1 MRRFEFI
8 DPGPVLYN
16 PRMRIPTIAAITLSL
31 LSAAPPPRTISF
43 ARAGVVPG
51 TMRLLIAAS
60 DGSDEHPLLTAP
72 HDDYDPVWAPD
83 GQSIVFT
90 SDRNGSGDLF
100 RVNADG
106 SGLTQLTSDAAYEDQ
121 AAFSPDGKQ
130 LVFVSTRGTGHATL
144 WTLDLATGRA
154 KALTSGPGGDYR
166 PAWSPDGKW
175 IAFSSGRGITAPF
188 AEGRWERQQLAEIYW
203 IRPDGTALEK
213 VTHTGGFCGSPKWMS
228 DSRHVL
234 AYCST
239 AQQTMDLRRSLPEPG
254 SESRLVSIDMTTGA
268 VTAVNAGP
276 GVKINPSPLPGND
289 VGYIRKDSA
298 DAGIWYSSGSRGPR
312 GPIRAAAWA
321 PDGKRVVFHRRSNTT
336 LPPLVKMFSRSP
348 NYELNLSG
356 MLPAFSPSG
365 KQYLTVGG
373 APGAR
378 VAALK
383 VNTPDTGRSE
393 VLYQDKA
400 RNVFVGGWSPR
411 GDKVVF
417 ALGSFAA
424 FFDGFHSQFLKPG
437 DRVEG
442 GAQVAIINADG
453 SGFQELTSGTD
464 NNAFP
469 SYSPDGNRLVF
480 RTFGKDGQGLRIM
493 NLETRA
499 VTTLTSDYDNFPL
512 WSPRGDLIMF
522 ARQIGGAYDI
532 FTIKPDGTAL
542 KRLTNGNGNDA
553 HMSWS
558 FDGESIAFASSRM
571 GFKDEVAYTDAPQPY
586 GEIFVMRYDGTR
598 VEQLT
603 DNQWEEGTPGWQPP
617 ATVGVARR

>member
-1 MRRFEFI
+1 MRLLALA
-8 DPGPVLYN
+8 V
-16 PRMRIPTIAAITLSL
+16 IALGL
-31 LSAAPPPRTISF
+31 LWAAPPPRKISY

-51 TMRLLIAAS
+51 TMQLFISAS
-60 DGSDEHPLLTAP
+60 DGSDEHPLLAAP
-72 HDDYDPVWAPD
+72 HDDYDAVWAPD
-83 GQSIVFT
+83 GKSIVFT

-130 LVFVSTRGTGHATL
+130 LVFVSTRGSGYADL
-144 WTLDLATGRA
+144 WTLDIATKRA

-188 AEGRWERQQLAEIYW
+188 AEGRWERQQLAEIYL
-203 IRPDGTALEK
+203 IRPDGSGMKK
-213 VTHTGGFCGSPKWMS
+213 VTKTGGFCGSPKWMD
-228 DSRHVL
+228 DSRRVL

-239 AQQTMDLRRSLPEPG
+239 AQQTMDLRRSLPDPG
-254 SESRLVSIDMTTGA
+254 RESRLASIDIATGA
-268 VTAVNAGP
+268 LTDVHAGP
-276 GVKINPSPLPGND
+276 GVKMNPSPLPGND
-289 VGYIRKDSA
+289 IGYIRKDSE
-298 DAGIWYSSGSRGPR
+298 DAGIYYASGSRGPR
-312 GPIRAAAWA
+312 GPIRAAAWS
-321 PDGKRVVFHRRSNTT
+321 PDGKRVVFHRRTTST
-336 LPPLVKMFSRSP
+336 LPPLVKMISRNP

-356 MLPAFSPSG
+356 ILPAFSPSG
-365 KQYLTVGG
+365 KQYLTMGKG
-373 APGAR
+373 PG
-378 VAALK
+378 VNVVALK
-383 VNTPDTGRSE
+383 VSTPETAQSE
-393 VLYQDKA
+393 ILYQDKT
-400 RNVFVGGWSPR
+400 RNAFVGGWSPR

-424 FFDGFHSQFLKPG
+424 FFDGFHSQFHNPG
-437 DRVEG
+437 ERVEG
-442 GAQVAIINADG
+442 GAQIAIINADG
-453 SGFQELTSGTD
+453 SGFKELTSGAD

-480 RTFGKDGQGLRIM
+480 RSFGKNGQGLRIM
-493 NLETRA
+493 NLETGA
-499 VTTLTSDYDNFPL
+499 VAPLTDDYDNFPL

-532 FTIKPDGTAL
+532 FTIKPDGTSL
-542 KRLTNGNGNDA
+542 KRLTDGKGNDA

-586 GEIFVMRYDGTR
+586 GEIFVMRYDGTQ
-598 VEQLT
+598 VVQLT
-603 DNQWEEGTPGWQPP
+603 DNQWEEGTPGWAP
-617 ATVGVARR
+617 VAPSRVAGR

>member
-1 MRRFEFI
+1 
-8 DPGPVLYN
+8 
-16 PRMRIPTIAAITLSL
+16 MRILPVALAAASL
-31 LSAAPPPRTISF
+31 LWAAQPPRKISF
-43 ARAGVVPG
+43 ARAGVGPG
-51 TMRLLIAAS
+51 TMQLFISAS
-60 DGSDEHPLLTAP
+60 DGSDEHPLLAAP
-72 HDDYDPVWAPD
+72 HDDYDPVWSPD

-100 RVNADG
+100 RVNVDG
-106 SGLTQLTSDAAYEDQ
+106 SGLTQLTSDPAYEDQ

-130 LVFVSTRGTGHATL
+130 LVFVSTRGSGYADIWALDIATK
-144 WTLDLATGRA
+144 RA
-154 KALTSGPGGDYR
+154 KALTFGPGGDYR

-188 AEGRWERQQLAEIYW
+188 AEGRWERQQLSEIYL
-203 IRPDGTALEK
+203 IRPDGSGLKK
-213 VTHTGGFCGSPKWMS
+213 VTNTGNFCGSPKWMN
-228 DSRHVL
+228 DSLHVL

-239 AQQTMDLRRSLPEPG
+239 AQQTMDLRRSAPDPG

-268 VTAVNAGP
+268 LTEVHAGP
-276 GVKINPSPLPGND
+276 GVKMNPSPLSGND

-298 DAGIWYSSGSRGPR
+298 EAGIYYASGSRGPR
-312 GPIRAAAWA
+312 GPIRAAAWS
-321 PDGKRVVFHRRSNTT
+321 PDGKRVVFHRRISTPAR
-336 LPPLVKMFSRSP
+336 PPLVKMFSRNP

-356 MLPAFSPSG
+356 MMPAFSPSG
-365 KQYLTVGG
+365 KQYLSMAGV
-373 APGAR
+373 PGAN

-383 VNTPDTGRSE
+383 VNTPETGRSE
-393 VLYQDKA
+393 VLYQDKT
-400 RNVFVGGWSPR
+400 RNAFVGGWSPR

-417 ALGSFAA
+417 ALGGFGA
-424 FFDGFHSQFLKPG
+424 FFDGFHSEFLKPG

-442 GAQVAIINADG
+442 GAQIAIINADG
-453 SGFQELTSGTD
+453 SGFRELTSGAD

-480 RTFGKDGQGLRIM
+480 RSFGKNGQGLRIM

-522 ARQIGGAYDI
+522 ARQIDGAYDI
-532 FTIKPDGTAL
+532 FTIKPDGTSL
-542 KRLTNGNGNDA
+542 KRLTNGKGNDA

-586 GEIFVMRYDGTR
+586 GEIFVMRCDGTH

-603 DNQWEEGTPGWQPP
+603 DNQWEDGTPGWEPLVP
-617 ATVGVARR
+617 SPVAGR

>member
-1 MRRFEFI
+1 
-8 DPGPVLYN
+8 
-16 PRMRIPTIAAITLSL
+16 MRILPVALIAVNLVW
-31 LSAAPPPRTISF
+31 AAPPPRKISF
-43 ARAGVVPG
+43 ARAGGVVPG
-51 TMRLLIAAS
+51 TMQLFISAS
-60 DGSDEHPLLTAP
+60 DGSDEHPLLAAP
-72 HDDYDPVWAPD
+72 HDDYDAVWAPD
-83 GQSIVFT
+83 GKSIVFT

-100 RVNADG
+100 RINPDG
-106 SGLTQLTSDAAYEDQ
+106 SGLAQLTSDAAYDDQ
-121 AAFSPDGKQ
+121 AAFSPDGAH
-130 LVFVSTRGTGHATL
+130 LVFVSTRGSGYADL
-144 WTLDLATGRA
+144 WTLDIATKRA

-188 AEGRWERQQLAEIYW
+188 AEGRWERQQLAEIYL
-203 IRPDGTALEK
+203 IRPDGSGMKK
-213 VTHTGGFCGSPKWMS
+213 VTSTGGFCGSPKWMS
-228 DSRHVL
+228 DSRHVV

-239 AQQTMDLRRSLPEPG
+239 AQQTMDLRQRAPDPG
-254 SESRLVSIDMTTGA
+254 KESRLVSIDTSTGA
-268 VTAVNAGP
+268 ITDVHAGP
-276 GVKINPSPLPGND
+276 GIKMNPSPLPGND

-298 DAGIWYSSGSRGPR
+298 DAGIYYTSGSRGPR
-312 GPIRAAAWA
+312 GPIRAASWS
-321 PDGKRVVFHRRSNTT
+321 PDGKHVVFHRRTTPT
-336 LPPLVKMFSRSP
+336 LPPLVKMFSPNP

-365 KQYLTVGG
+365 KQYLTMGA
-373 APGAR
+373 APGAKI
-378 VAALK
+378 VALK
-383 VNTPDTGRSE
+383 VNTPETGKSE
-393 VLYQDKA
+393 VLYQDKT
-400 RNVFVGGWSPR
+400 RNAFVGGWSPR

-424 FFDGFHSQFLKPG
+424 FFDGFHSEFLKPG

-442 GAQVAIINADG
+442 GAQIAIVNADG
-453 SGFQELTSGTD
+453 SGFQELTSGPD

-480 RTFGKDGQGLRIM
+480 RSFGKDGQGLRIM

-499 VTTLTSDYDNFPL
+499 VSTLTSDYDNFPL

-522 ARQIGGAYDI
+522 ARQIEGAYDI
-532 FTIKPDGTAL
+532 FTIKPDGTSL
-542 KRLTNGNGNDA
+542 KRLTNGKGNDA

-586 GEIFVMRYDGTR
+586 GEIFVMRYDGTH

-603 DNQWEEGTPGWQPP
+603 DNQWEEGTPGWEPP
-617 ATVGVARR
+617 APAPAAHR

>member
-1 MRRFEFI
+1 
-8 DPGPVLYN
+8 
-16 PRMRIPTIAAITLSL
+16 MRILTVALTSVGLLCAAQS
-31 LSAAPPPRTISF
+31 PRKISF
-43 ARAGVVPG
+43 ARAGGAVPG
-51 TMRLLIAAS
+51 SLQLFIAAS
-60 DGSDEHPLLTAP
+60 DGSDEHPLLAAS
-72 HDDYDPVWAPD
+72 HDDYDAVWAPD
-83 GQSIVFT
+83 GKSIVFT

-106 SGLTQLTSDAAYEDQ
+106 SGLTQLTSDPAYEDQ

-130 LVFVSTRGTGHATL
+130 LVFVSTRGSGYANIWTFDFATK
-144 WTLDLATGRA
+144 RA
-154 KALTSGPGGDYR
+154 KALTSGQGGDYR

-175 IAFSSGRGITAPF
+175 IAFSSGHGITPPF
-188 AEGRWERQQLAEIYW
+188 SEGRWERQQLAEIYL
-203 IRPDGTALEK
+203 IRPDGSGMKK
-213 VTHTGGFCGSPKWMS
+213 VTSTGGFCGSPKWMS

-239 AQQTMDLRRSLPEPG
+239 AQQTMDLRLRAPDPG
-254 SESRLVSIDMTTGA
+254 SVSRLVSIDTTNGA
-268 VTAVNAGP
+268 LTDLPAGP
-276 GVKINPSPLPGND
+276 GVKMNPSPLPGND

-298 DAGIWYSSGSRGPR
+298 EAGIYYASGSHGPL
-312 GPIRAAAWA
+312 GLIRAASWS
-321 PDGKRVVFHRRSNTT
+321 PDGKHVVFHRRKAVMM
-336 LPPLVKMFSRSP
+336 PPQAKMFSRNP
-348 NYELNLSG
+348 NYDLSLSS

-365 KQYLTVGG
+365 KQYVTMGMG
-373 APGAR
+373 AVPGSK

-383 VNTPDTGRSE
+383 VNTPETGKSE
-393 VLYQDKA
+393 VLYQDKT
-400 RNVFVGGWSPR
+400 RNAFVGGWSPR

-417 ALGSFAA
+417 SLGGYAA
-424 FFDGFHSQFLKPG
+424 FFDGFHSRFLKPG

-442 GAQVAIINADG
+442 GAQIAIINADG
-453 SGFQELTSGTD
+453 SGFQELTSGAD

-469 SYSPDGNRLVF
+469 SYSPDGNRIVF
-480 RTFGKDGQGLRIM
+480 RSFGKDGQGLRIM

-522 ARQIGGAYDI
+522 ARQIDGAYDI
-532 FTIKPDGTAL
+532 FTIHPDGTSL
-542 KRLTNGNGNDA
+542 KRLTNGKGNEA

-586 GEIFVMRYDGTR
+586 GEIFVMRYDGTH

-603 DNQWEEGTPGWQPP
+603 DNQWEEGTPGWEPVTP
-617 ATVGVARR
+617 GPVARR

>member
-1 MRRFEFI
+1 MPYTLPMRLLT
-8 DPGPVLYN
+8 V
-16 PRMRIPTIAAITLSL
+16 AVITFSL
-31 LSAAPPPRTISF
+31 LWAAQPPRRISF
-43 ARAGVVPG
+43 ARAGGVVPG
-51 TMRLLIAAS
+51 TMQLFISAP
-60 DGSDEHPLLTAP
+60 DGSDEHPLLAAP
-72 HDDYDPVWAPD
+72 HDDYDAVWAPD

-130 LVFVSTRGTGHATL
+130 LVFVSTRGSGYSDI
-144 WTLDLATGRA
+144 WTLDIATKRV

-166 PAWSPDGKW
+166 PAWSPDGKL

-188 AEGRWERQQLAEIYW
+188 AEGRWERQQRGEIYL
-203 IRPDGTALEK
+203 IRPDGSSLKK
-213 VTHTGGFCGSPKWMS
+213 VTNTGGFCGSPKWMN

-239 AQQTMDLRRSLPEPG
+239 AQQTMDLRRSAPEPG
-254 SESRLVSIDMTTGA
+254 SESRLVSLDVTTGA
-268 VTAVNAGP
+268 LTDVHAGP
-276 GVKINPSPLPGND
+276 GVKMNPSPLSGNN

-298 DAGIWYSSGSRGPR
+298 DAGIYYTSGSRGPS
-312 GPIRAAAWA
+312 GAIRAAAWS
-321 PDGKRVVFHRRSNTT
+321 PDRKRVVFHRRSTPT
-336 LPPLVKMFSRSP
+336 LPPLVKMFSRNP

-356 MLPAFSPSG
+356 ALPAFSPSG
-365 KQYLTVGG
+365 KQYLTMGR
-373 APGAR
+373 APGSNL
-378 VAALK
+378 AALK
-383 VNTPDTGRSE
+383 VSTPETGRSD
-393 VLYQDKA
+393 VLYQDKT
-400 RNVFVGGWSPR
+400 RNAFVGGWSPR

-417 ALGSFAA
+417 ALGGFAA
-424 FFDGFHSQFLKPG
+424 FFDGFRSQFLKDG

-442 GAQVAIINADG
+442 GAQIAIINADG
-453 SGFQELTSGTD
+453 SGFQELTSGVG

-480 RTFGKDGQGLRIM
+480 RSFGKDGQGLRIM

-499 VTTLTSDYDNFPL
+499 VTTLTSDYDNFSL

-522 ARQIGGAYDI
+522 ARQIEGAYDI
-532 FTIKPDGTAL
+532 FTIKPDGTSL
-542 KRLTNGNGNDA
+542 KRLTNGKGNDA

-586 GEIFVMRYDGTR
+586 GEIFVMRYDGTH

-603 DNQWEEGTPGWQPP
+603 DNQWEDGTPGWEPLVP
-617 ATVGVARR
+617 SRVARR